1 MGTGTDAAR
10 AAGAGVHADVIDNF
24 KDQLLIVLLR
34 RLGSTVTIPVQE
46 VDDTGR
52 YVCSLSVTN
61 GAFNF
66 EVTEKQ

>member
-1 MGTGTDAAR
+1 MGTGTNAAR
-10 AAGAGVHADVIDNF
+10 AAGAGIHADVIDNF

-34 RLGSTVTIPVQE
+34 RLGSTVTIPIQE

-52 YVCSLSVTN
+52 YVCALSVTN